1 MFQKQIPTQRRPR
14 AARLFAASGL
24 VSRLAVEAETCN
36 VSVVSGEIKSP
47 YLTSA
52 GVCVLYQTIPGHNL
66 LNVINCGLSFQR
78 AAAHQHLCF
87 LLDGFQLL
95 P

>member
-52 GVCVLYQTIPGHNL
+52 GV
-66 LNVINCGLSFQR
+66 
-78 AAAHQHLCF
+78 
-87 LLDGFQLL
+87 
-95 P
+95 